1 MHAPVRGAG
10 RWRSLARARALQ
22 ARRSSGAASLTT
34 DLPNW
39 TEPDP
44 VWSTPQTWVVFS
56 DLHVS
61 PTSKDT
67 ALKVLDAVHEH
78 AASRNAGVL
87 FLGDFWHTRGSL
99 HVPTLNA
106 TLCALRAWTQPLLML
121 VGNHDQ
127 VSLGGEEH
135 ALTPL
140 SACSERVH
148 VFERPTLWNGALW
161 LPYRAGKEGLVSAL
175 EHARGQGSSTTP
187 VHAMFAHADVRGA
200 CLNEAV
206 RAREGLDPGCF
217 PPGIPIYTGHYH
229 KPHRVPGTNIHYVG
243 SPYQGVRWGA

>member
-1 MHAPVRGAG
+1 M
-10 RWRSLARARALQ
+10 
-22 ARRSSGAASLTT
+22 
-34 DLPNW
+34 
-39 TEPDP
+39 
-44 VWSTPQTWVVFS
+44 
-56 DLHVS
+56 
-61 PTSKDT
+61 
-67 ALKVLDAVHEH
+67 
-78 AASRNAGVL
+78 
-87 FLGDFWHTRGSL
+87 
-99 HVPTLNA
+99 PTLNA

-187 VHAMFAHADVRGA
+187 VHAVFAHADVRGA

-243 SPYQGVRWGA
+243 SPYQGVR